1 MLKSRPEV
9 ISPDTLIVAEEF
21 ADWEDSRRRIDLL
34 GIDKTA
40 NLVVIELKRT
50 EDGGHMELQAVR
62 YAAMVSALTFDMLVE
77 HYEQFLKKN
86 DDERDARDRLLDFLN
101 WDDSDDQTF
110 GQNTQIVLASAEF
123 SKELTT
129 SILWL
134 NEQGLDI
141 RCVRLRPYDNCG
153 QVLLDV
159 QTIIP
164 IPEAEEY
171 QIRIREKRQRE
182 RAARESNRDYSKF
195 DVTIGD
201 EQYPKKNKRKM
212 IFLIVSAVL
221 DNGGSLQRVLETVPA
236 KKIRVFDGALDAE
249 QIREQ
254 LDEEDSGGSVHRSQ
268 RYFCDDGQP
277 FQIEGKT
284 YILSNQWGRNA
295 PVIARNIAG
304 LFPELKI
311 KIEKTN
317 TIAE

>member
-1 MLKSRPEV
+1 
-9 ISPDTLIVAEEF
+9 
-21 ADWEDSRRRIDLL
+21 
-34 GIDKTA
+34 
-40 NLVVIELKRT
+40 
-50 EDGGHMELQAVR
+50 MELQAVR

>member
-1 MLKSRPEV
+1 M
-9 ISPDTLIVAEEF
+9 IVAEEF

-254 LDEEDSGGSVHRSQ
+254 LDEEDSGGTVHRSQ